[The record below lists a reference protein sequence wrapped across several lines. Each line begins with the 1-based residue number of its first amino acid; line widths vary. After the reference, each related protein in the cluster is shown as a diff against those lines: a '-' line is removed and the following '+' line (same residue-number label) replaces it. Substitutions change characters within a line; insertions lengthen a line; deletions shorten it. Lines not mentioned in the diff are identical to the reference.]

1 MNASPTTLLTK
12 ALTQPVTTQQALVN
26 MGLLSSFSINTTNAD
41 SDKPYTLSHKLTC
54 TPSSSSSSSS
64 SMSTTQSSIKTSR
77 RKPAELKFKM
87 ESMGA
92 HPEQDDDLDMCPAR
106 TRANWPRTALIPWWQ
121 PSQPQDKPPYSYATL
136 IAYAI
141 LISQDGRLLLSDIYR
156 WISETY
162 PYYLLDKRGWQVNY
176 IHQPLV
182 IYSQSVSVIE
192 LYSS

>member
-1 MNASPTTLLTK
+1 
-12 ALTQPVTTQQALVN
+12 
-26 MGLLSSFSINTTNAD
+26 
-41 SDKPYTLSHKLTC
+41 
-54 TPSSSSSSSS
+54 
-64 SMSTTQSSIKTSR
+64 
-77 RKPAELKFKM
+77 M

-176 IHQPLV
+176 IYQPFV